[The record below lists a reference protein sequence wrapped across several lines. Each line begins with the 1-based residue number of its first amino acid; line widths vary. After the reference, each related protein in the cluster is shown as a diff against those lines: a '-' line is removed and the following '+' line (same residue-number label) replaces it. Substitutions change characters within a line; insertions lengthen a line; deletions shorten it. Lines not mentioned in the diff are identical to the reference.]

1 METTIVS
8 LSHICKSY
16 QRHEVLKE
24 LQLEIHQGDFIAIS
38 GASGCGKSTL
48 LNILGL
54 LEIPDE
60 GTMITFGN
68 KNIKPYT
75 AKAQKILRNK
85 IAYLFQNFALL
96 ENKSV
101 LYNLELVFNW
111 KVKKKN
117 RQTRMEEALKTVGLY
132 EMRNKKVCQCS
143 GGEQQRIALARVLLK
158 PCELILADE
167 PTGNL
172 DEKNKELVFSLLQ
185 QLNQQGKTILMVTHD
200 LQLAKRCKRW
210 LWLENGI
217 LQDRSP
223 KTIQLL

>member
-24 LQLEIHQGDFIAIS
+24 LHLEIHQGDFIAIS

-54 LEIPDE
+54 LEAPDQ
-60 GTMITFGN
+60 GTRITFGV
-68 KNIKPYT
+68 KNIKPYSM
-75 AKAQKILRNK
+75 KAQKMLRNK
-85 IAYLFQNFALL
+85 IAYLFQ
-96 ENKSV
+96 KM
-101 LYNLELVFNW
+101 
-111 KVKKKN
+111 
-117 RQTRMEEALKTVGLY
+117 RQTQMEEALKTVGLY

-200 LQLAKRCKRW
+200 LQLAKRCQRW
-210 LWLENGI
+210 LWLENGV
-217 LQDRSP
+217 LQDASS
-223 KTIQLL
+223 Q

>member
-1 METTIVS
+1 M
-8 LSHICKSY
+8 
-16 QRHEVLKE
+16 
-24 LQLEIHQGDFIAIS
+24 
-38 GASGCGKSTL
+38 
-48 LNILGL
+48 
-54 LEIPDE
+54 
-60 GTMITFGN
+60 
-68 KNIKPYT
+68 
-75 AKAQKILRNK
+75 LRNK

-101 LYNLELVFNW
+101 LYNLELVFDW
-111 KVKKKN
+111 KVKKKM
-117 RQTRMEEALKTVGLY
+117 RQTQMEEALKTIGLY

-200 LQLAKRCKRW
+200 LLLAKRCQLMAMVGKRC
-210 LWLENGI
+210 LTRCFIAVKNSLFI
-217 LQDRSP
+217 
-223 KTIQLL
+223 

>member
-1 METTIVS
+1 M
-8 LSHICKSY
+8 
-16 QRHEVLKE
+16 
-24 LQLEIHQGDFIAIS
+24 
-38 GASGCGKSTL
+38 
-48 LNILGL
+48 
-54 LEIPDE
+54 
-60 GTMITFGN
+60 
-68 KNIKPYT
+68 
-75 AKAQKILRNK
+75 KAQKMLRNK

-101 LYNLELVFNW
+101 LYNLELVFDW
-111 KVKKKN
+111 KVKKKM
-117 RQTRMEEALKTVGLY
+117 RQTQMEKALKTVGLY

-200 LQLAKRCKRW
+200 LQLAKRCQRW
-210 LWLENGI
+210 LWLENGV
-217 LQDRSP
+217 LQDASS
-223 KTIQLL
+223 Q

>member
-132 EMRNKKVCQCS
+132 EMHNKKVCQCS

>member
-16 QRHEVLKE
+16 QRHDVLKE

-54 LEIPDE
+54 LEAPDQ
-60 GTMITFGN
+60 GTRITFGV
-68 KNIKPYT
+68 KNIKPYST
-75 AKAQKILRNK
+75 KAQKMLRNK

-101 LYNLELVFNW
+101 LYNLELVFDW
-111 KVKKKN
+111 KVKKKM
-117 RQTRMEEALKTVGLY
+117 RQTQMEEALKTVGLY

-200 LQLAKRCKRW
+200 LQLAKRCQRW
-210 LWLENGI
+210 LWLENGV
-217 LQDRSP
+217 LQDASS
-223 KTIQLL
+223 Q

>member
-54 LEIPDE
+54 LEAPDQ
-60 GTMITFGN
+60 GTRITFGV
-68 KNIKPYT
+68 KNIKPYSM
-75 AKAQKILRNK
+75 KAQKMLRNK

-101 LYNLELVFNW
+101 LYNLELVFDW
-111 KVKKKN
+111 KVKKKM
-117 RQTRMEEALKTVGLY
+117 RQTQMEKALKTVGLY

-172 DEKNKELVFSLLQ
+172 DSENSKKVMEILNHLNKK
-185 QLNQQGKTILMVTHD
+185 GMTIIMVTHD
-200 LQLAKRCKRW
+200 LSLTEYGSRIIHIEDGKIVER
-210 LWLENGI
+210 
-217 LQDRSP
+217 
-223 KTIQLL
+223 